1 MARRKRGDKTGPLP
15 TAEELVGLS
24 GAVPLPIN
32 FAQLIADG
40 VLREGDGGWYEVLDY
55 ARLPEH
61 VRMKIV
67 EVEPPN
73 RVKFSSPGDPPK
85 DAPA

>member
-1 MARRKRGDKTGPLP
+1 MARRKRHQKTGPLP
-15 TAEELVGLS
+15 TAEELAGLS
-24 GAVPLPIN
+24 RVVPLPIN

-40 VLREGDGGWYEVLDY
+40 VLRAADGDWYEVLDY

-61 VRMKIV
+61 VRLKIV

-73 RVKFSSPGDPPK
+73 RVKFSRPGDPPK

>member
-1 MARRKRGDKTGPLP
+1 MARRKRDEKTGPLP
-15 TAEELVGLS
+15 TAEELARLS
-24 GAVPLPIN
+24 GAVRLPIN

-40 VLREGDGGWYEVLDY
+40 VLRESDGGWYEVLDY

-61 VRMKIV
+61 VRLKIV

-73 RVKFSSPGDPPK
+73 RVKFSRPDDQSEE
-85 DAPA
+85 ASA